1 MCRQLSVMRGGPF
14 PSESSVEG
22 GQDAVTISARS
33 NRELSQ
39 FWGIIL
45 AAMACLLIGLELVV
59 TPAQKASQPAD
70 QRAGNALVIRQSAQQ
85 SPYTLPATG

>member
-1 MCRQLSVMRGGPF
+1 M
-14 PSESSVEG
+14 EG
-22 GQDAVTISARS
+22 GLNVVTISARS

-45 AAMACLLIGLELVV
+45 AATACLLIGLELVV

-70 QRAGNALVIRQSAQQ
+70 QRAGNAMVTRQSAQQ

>member
-1 MCRQLSVMRGGPF
+1 M
-14 PSESSVEG
+14 EG

-45 AAMACLLIGLELVV
+45 AATACLLIGLELVV
-59 TPAQKASQPAD
+59 TPAQKAPQPAD
-70 QRAGNALVIRQSAQQ
+70 QRAGNALVTHPSVQQ
-85 SPYTLPATG
+85 PTYALRATG